1 MSHFKVLVIGENV
14 EEQLAPYDENLEVEP
29 YIDPNWNFDVEIADA
44 REWYSENPDSAVD
57 LEDVDSIL
65 YHYTDGADIRAENG
79 KRVRYTTY
87 NPDSK
92 WDYWTVGGRY
102 NATFRIKPDADPED
116 YAPSTYHWSENY
128 GTPSD
133 HDHAS
138 DCAIKRA
145 IDFSAMVKVARQRAE
160 ADWEKY
166 LEATEGLPAHTLT
179 WAEFSPQFNSVAE
192 ARAAYNTPWLAAVRG
207 LGWFYDPVETLFL
220 KADDPKAAYVANAE
234 VLAVSGFYAVVQ
246 DGQWEARGDMGWFGF
261 SDGKVDGT
269 AWRLCVAD
277 RIHSLS
283 EDTRL
288 TVVDCHI

>member
-179 WAEFSPQFNSVAE
+179 WAEFSP
-192 ARAAYNTPWLAAVRG
+192 
-207 LGWFYDPVETLFL
+207 PVQLRCG
-220 KADDPKAAYVANAE
+220 
-234 VLAVSGFYAVVQ
+234 S
-246 DGQWEARGDMGWFGF
+246 
-261 SDGKVDGT
+261 S
-269 AWRLCVAD
+269 CS
-277 RIHSLS
+277 I
-283 EDTRL
+283 
-288 TVVDCHI
+288 